1 MKTAFPSFFPVY
13 RDIEITLFLISVK
26 LTGDFNAS
34 MGGVLVYN
42 NKWHA
47 VCDSDFDSR
56 DARVVCRTLGFS
68 DGKVI
73 HGSAFGNLTYDIGED
88 SDIFSN

>member
-1 MKTAFPSFFPVY
+1 M
-13 RDIEITLFLISVK
+13 LLLISVK
-26 LTGDFNAS
+26 LSGDFNAS
-34 MGGVLVYN
+34 MGGVLVYNN

-56 DARVVCRTLGFS
+56 DARVACRTLGFS

-88 SDIFSN
+88 NAVFRLKSRL